1 MRYYDITFTFLMQ
14 PPPACYN
21 TPMTSQRPYGVI
33 SPEIIAELKRIPGE
47 ITVISEAEKLADYD
61 ADETPGGVR
70 HLPETAVIPTSPE
83 QVAAILNIANRHHI
97 PVTPRGGGTG
107 LAGGCVPLYGGILL
121 VMTGLNKIISV
132 NNHNFTAVV
141 EPGVTLGELTE
152 KLDGCGLT
160 YPVHPGEM
168 TATIGGTVATN
179 AGGMNAVKHGVTRHH
194 VLGLE
199 AFTARGEFIRCG
211 GAYVKSSS
219 GYDFTQLIT
228 GSEGTLAIITR
239 IILKLGTVA
248 TLREI
253 LFVPFP
259 NMENAIDAVPDILR
273 LEMQPSGLEFM
284 EKDILDIVTRH
295 TGQDIPRGDHDAYLM
310 IIVDAADSDE
320 LHRYFVAAEAI
331 CHRHGG
337 GTATAPG
344 DARARRRLLNAR
356 ENFLPA
362 LRAMGELDVIDIVV
376 PRHEIPVFLRQ
387 VKALSATAGIPV
399 IAYGHAGDG
408 NIHLHPVRHNIS
420 REHWQAHLPQ
430 LEHDIFTAGIA
441 LGGAVSGEHG
451 IGIGKKHFLPLQ
463 HGEASLDI
471 MRRIKLALD
480 PDNILNPGKIFDL

>member
-1 MRYYDITFTFLMQ
+1 
-14 PPPACYN
+14 
-21 TPMTSQRPYGVI
+21 MTNQRPYARLA
-33 SPEIIAELKRIPGE
+33 PEIIAEIERIPGE
-47 ITVISEAEKLADYD
+47 ITVVSEAEKLADYD
-61 ADETPGGVR
+61 ADETPGGIR
-70 HLPETAVIPTSPE
+70 HLPEAVVIPTRPE
-83 QVAAILNIANRHHI
+83 QVAAILGIATRHHI

-107 LAGGCVPLYGGILL
+107 LAGGCIPIYGGILL
-121 VMTGLNKIISV
+121 VMTGLNKIIAV
-132 NNHNFTAVV
+132 DKRNFTAVV
-141 EPGVTLGELTE
+141 EPGVTLGELQE
-152 KLDGCGLT
+152 KLDGSGLA

-168 TATIGGTVATN
+168 TATLGGTVATN

-199 AFTARGEFIRCG
+199 AVTACGEFIRCG

-239 IILKLGTVA
+239 IILKLGAAT

-259 NMENAIDAVPDILR
+259 SLENAIDAVPDILR
-273 LEMQPSGLEFM
+273 LEPQPSGLEFM

-310 IIVDAADSDE
+310 IIVDAANTDE
-320 LHRYFVAAEAI
+320 LHRYFVSAEAI
-331 CHRHGG
+331 CRRHGAAE
-337 GTATAPG
+337 TTVPG

-376 PRHEIPVFLRQ
+376 PRQEIPVFLRQ
-387 VKALSATAGIPV
+387 VKALSTAAGIPV

-408 NIHLHPVRHNIS
+408 NVHLHPVCHNIS
-420 REHWQAHLPQ
+420 NEYWQTHLPQ
-430 LEHDIFTAGIA
+430 LEHDIFVAGIA

-451 IGIGKKHFLPLQ
+451 IGISKKHFLPLQ
-463 HGEASLDI
+463 HDEASLDI
-471 MRRIKLALD
+471 MRRVKLAMD
-480 PDNILNPGKIFDL
+480 PDNILNPGKIFDIQARISTKG

>member
-1 MRYYDITFTFLMQ
+1 
-14 PPPACYN
+14 
-21 TPMTSQRPYGVI
+21 MTSQRQYALV
-33 SPEIIAELKRIPGE
+33 SPEVIAELRRIPGE

-61 ADETPGGVR
+61 TDETPGGLR
-70 HLPETAVIPTSPE
+70 RLPEAAVIPTRAE
-83 QVAAILNIANRHHI
+83 QVAAVIGIAARHHI
-97 PVTPRGGGTG
+97 PITPRGGGTG
-107 LAGGCVPLYGGILL
+107 LAGGCVPLYGGVLL

-132 NNHNFTAVV
+132 NNRSFTAVV
-141 EPGVTLGELTE
+141 EPGVTLGELHE
-152 KLDGCGLT
+152 KLDGCGLA

-168 TATIGGTVATN
+168 TATVGGTVATN

-199 AFTARGEFIRCG
+199 AFTANGELIRCG

-239 IILKLGTVA
+239 ITLKLGTTPA
-248 TLREI
+248 QREI
-253 LFVPFP
+253 LLLPFP
-259 NMENAIDAVPDILR
+259 CLENAIDAVPDILH
-273 LEMQPSGLEFM
+273 LDLQPSGLEFM

-295 TGQDIPRGDHDAYLM
+295 TGQEIPRGDHNAWLM
-310 IIVDAADSDE
+310 IIVDAANSDE
-320 LHRYFVAAEAI
+320 LHRYFVSAEAI
-331 CHRHGG
+331 CRRHGG

-362 LRAMGELDVIDIVV
+362 LRATGELDIIDIVV

-387 VKALSATAGIPV
+387 VKALAAAAGIPV

-408 NIHLHPVRHNIS
+408 NIHLHPMRHDIS
-420 REHWQAHLPQ
+420 REQWQARLPQ
-430 LEHDIFTAGIA
+430 LEHDIFRAGIA

-451 IGIGKKHFLPLQ
+451 IGIGKKRFLPLQ

-471 MRRIKLALD
+471 MRRIKLAFD